1 MPVSEYTR
9 SYNSFSGCDIKA
21 TFGGQ
26 VIGEL
31 QGISYSVT
39 REKAPIYTMGSADP
53 RSFSRGKRGI
63 AGTLIFTVFDRSALI
78 SVFKDRN
85 DDAGWFFAHD
95 TDINRRPVEITDAYG
110 QSTNP
115 ARGSQVHETVFTD
128 NVWTAAWYTDQLPP
142 FDVVLTAANEYGQ
155 VARMNINAVEILN
168 EGSGM
173 SIDDIVTEQ
182 QMTFV
187 AREIVPW
194 EPRPDVD
201 TYGRGTNFN
210 INH

>member
-9 SYNSFSGCDIKA
+9 SYNSFSGVDIKA
-21 TFGGQ
+21 TFGGK

-31 QGISYSVT
+31 QGVSYSVT

-63 AGTLIFTVFDRSALI
+63 AGTLIFTVFDRSALLE
-78 SVFKDRN
+78 VFKKMEDRS
-85 DDAGWFFAHD
+85 GWFFAHD
-95 TDINRRPVEITDAYG
+95 TDVQKRSEEEVKG
-110 QSTNP
+110 Q
-115 ARGSQVHETVFTD
+115 QVWQDVNTD
-128 NVWTAAWYTDQLPP
+128 NSWQPPWYSDQIPP

-155 VARMNINAVEILN
+155 VAQMNLRGVEILN

-187 AREIVPW
+187 AREINPW
-194 EPRPDVD
+194 QASQSDV
-201 TYGRGTNFN
+201 TSTKTWAGSGGTS
-210 INH
+210 

>member
-1 MPVSEYTR
+1 MAVSEYTR
-9 SYNSFSGCDIKA
+9 SYNSFSGVDIKA
-21 TFGGQ
+21 TFGTV

-78 SVFKDRN
+78 AAFEGKRDGT
-85 DDAGWFFAHD
+85 GWFFAHD
-95 TDINRRPVEITDAYG
+95 TDIARRPVEVTDAYG
-110 QSTNP
+110 KSVNE
-115 ARGSQVHETVFTD
+115 ARGEQVHETVFTD
-128 NVWTAAWYTDQLPP
+128 NYWTAAWYPDQLPP

-168 EGSGM
+168 EGSGV
-173 SIDDIVTEQ
+173 SVDDIVTEQ
-182 QMTFV
+182 QMTFI
-187 AREIVPW
+187 AREVVPW
-194 EPRPDVD
+194 RPRPDVD
-201 TYGRGTNFN
+201 QHGWGKNFD
-210 INH
+210 INR

>member
-1 MPVSEYTR
+1 MAVSEYTR
-9 SYNSFSGCDIKA
+9 SYNSFSGVDIKA
-21 TFGGQ
+21 TFGGK

-63 AGTLIFTVFDRSALI
+63 AGTLVFTVFDRSALLE
-78 SVFKDRN
+78 SFKTMADKS
-85 DDAGWFFAHD
+85 GWFFAHD
-95 TDINRRPVEITDAYG
+95 SDVQKWNQED
-110 QSTNP
+110 QK
-115 ARGSQVHETVFTD
+115 GSQVWQDVNTD
-128 NVWTAAWYTDQLPP
+128 NSWQPAWYTDQIPP
-142 FDVVLTAANEYGQ
+142 FDIVLTAANEYGQ
-155 VARMNINAVEILN
+155 VAQMSLRGVEVLN

-187 AREIVPW
+187 AREISPW
-194 EPRPDVD
+194 RASTTDVKSVSD
-201 TYGRGTNFN
+201 WGNTAGTV
-210 INH
+210 

>member
-9 SYNSFSGCDIKA
+9 SYNSFSGVDIKA
-21 TFGGQ
+21 TFGGK

-31 QGISYSVT
+31 QGVSYSVT

-78 SVFKDRN
+78 ETFKNMQDKS
-85 DDAGWFFAHD
+85 GWFFAHD
-95 TDINRRPVEITDAYG
+95 TDVQKHESID
-110 QSTNP
+110 
-115 ARGSQVHETVFTD
+115 ARGATVAQDVNTD
-128 NVWTAAWYTDQLPP
+128 NSWQPAWYPDQIPP
-142 FDVVLTAANEYGQ
+142 FDIVLTAANEYGL
-155 VARMNINAVEILN
+155 VAQMSLRGVEILN

-187 AREIVPW
+187 AREINPW
-194 EPRPDVD
+194 RPTTSD
-201 TYGRGTNFN
+201 TQSEKFSAGGGAT
-210 INH
+210 